1 MAKRMILMLIVVG
14 VFLTILG
21 TVKFRQVQAA
31 IEQGAA
37 FQPPPEA
44 VTTVI
49 AAEEPWDTNLGAIG
63 TVVAIQGVT
72 VSADLPGVVEQI
84 AFESGRAVRKGG
96 VLVRLDARQE
106 EAQLKA
112 AEAQLTLARLQLD
125 RISGLRQKGVT
136 SQAELDQTSA
146 AFTQAE
152 ARVGEIRATL
162 ERKTIR
168 APFSGLLGIRQVNLG
183 QYLNAGAPVVPL
195 QSLDP
200 IYVDFTVTQQAV
212 GQLKRGTEITV
223 SAQGM
228 EIAAKG
234 EVTAIDSI
242 VDAATR
248 NVKVQASFDNPDG
261 QLRPGMFVE
270 AQIDLGVEQK
280 VVALPASAINYAPYG
295 NSVFIVE
302 NVEGPDGRPYRGV
315 RQQFVQLGGNRG
327 DQIAVTSGVKPG
339 EEVVTSGVFKL
350 RNGAAVVVNN
360 DVQPGNDPAP
370 QPENS

>member
-152 ARVGEIRATL
+152 ARVGEIRATI

-248 NVKVQASFDNPDG
+248 NVKVQASFDNSDG

-302 NVEGPDGRPYRGV
+302 DVEGPDGRPYRGV